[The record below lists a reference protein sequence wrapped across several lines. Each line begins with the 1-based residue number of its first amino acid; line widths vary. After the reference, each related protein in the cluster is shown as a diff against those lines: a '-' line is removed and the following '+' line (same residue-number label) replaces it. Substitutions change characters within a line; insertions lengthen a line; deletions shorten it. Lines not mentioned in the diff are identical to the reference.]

1 MSRERALAAINL
13 KRSDRIPSCD
23 GITIHPGFLR
33 VVSGM
38 DPSQNWEEAVLRCLQ
53 KLDADVIGA
62 GVPSYGSKPPKEFMR
77 DEDTI
82 YEKGKAYTKMGLARS
97 EWTIDFATRF
107 PSVKSVLE
115 YDPLLHENSHV
126 EELAFG
132 YQCKHEQEKAF
143 FKNHALV
150 SQGIYKTLF
159 MWPIMTF
166 GWEIF
171 LLSAAQEPEEF
182 GKVMERFAEVSMKHF
197 QAWARVDDLHIFSS
211 HDDLC
216 MTRGPVFHPDW
227 YRKYIFPWY
236 AKLWMPLKQRGVKII
251 FRADGNEDEFIDDLV
266 ACGTDGFCI
275 RKETNIEK
283 IAKKYGDSKII
294 IGNIDT
300 RVLTF
305 GNAEEIEQEVRR
317 CVAQAG
323 DCPGYFFQAS
333 GDIPHNVPLKNVEAY
348 FHACRKYG
356 KRD

>member
-1 MSRERALAAINL
+1 
-13 KRSDRIPSCD
+13 
-23 GITIHPGFLR
+23 
-33 VVSGM
+33 
-38 DPSQNWEEAVLRCLQ
+38 
-53 KLDADVIGA
+53 
-62 GVPSYGSKPPKEFMR
+62 
-77 DEDTI
+77 
-82 YEKGKAYTKMGLARS
+82 
-97 EWTIDFATRF
+97 
-107 PSVKSVLE
+107 
-115 YDPLLHENSHV
+115 
-126 EELAFG
+126 
-132 YQCKHEQEKAF
+132 
-143 FKNHALV
+143 
-150 SQGIYKTLF
+150 
-159 MWPIMTF
+159 
-166 GWEIF
+166 
-171 LLSAAQEPEEF
+171 
-182 GKVMERFAEVSMKHF
+182 MKHF

-317 CVAQAG
+317 CVARAG